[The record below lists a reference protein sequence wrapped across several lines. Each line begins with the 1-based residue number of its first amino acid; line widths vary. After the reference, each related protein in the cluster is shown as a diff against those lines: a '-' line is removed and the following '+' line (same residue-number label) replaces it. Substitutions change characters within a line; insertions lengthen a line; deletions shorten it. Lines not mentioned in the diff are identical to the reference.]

1 MGRLEEKVNMTRR
14 TSTAIKALQ
23 LAFPVCLFVAAGLS
37 LSRTGTAQV
46 GGPPPV
52 GGPLP
57 GLTPAENQRFQNGAN
72 AFRVNKNQQ
81 TGLGPV
87 FNGTSCVQCHAAGGP
102 GGASPNLGVSVVT
115 RIGGTVNGAYSDLA
129 NVGGA
134 LIQARSLREFNPAY
148 PVPREV
154 VPAQA
159 NFVTRRITTPLFGN
173 GLMEAIPAATILS
186 RQDPTDANRDGISG
200 RANMV
205 LNPETRVTEV
215 GRFGWKCQVSSIHL
229 FAGDA
234 YLNEMGITSPSFP
247 TEVRPQGQNIP
258 PGADTVAD
266 PEDPNGVTVNQLTD
280 FMRFVAPPA
289 PAPGLPAG
297 GPALFTSTGCGS
309 CHTPTMNTGPNASA
323 ALANKP
329 VNLWSD
335 LLLHDMGTTLADGIR
350 QGQATGSEFRTAPL
364 WGLRFRRL
372 YLHDGRATSVDQA
385 IRLHGGEAASSV
397 TKYNALTPTNR
408 TTLLTFVQG
417 L

>member
-1 MGRLEEKVNMTRR
+1 MSRR
-14 TSTAIKALQ
+14 ISKIAKAAQ
-23 LAFPVCLFVAAGLS
+23 LGLPVTLFVAACTS
-37 LSRTGTAQV
+37 IPRTGVAQA

-52 GGPLP
+52 GGPIP
-57 GLTPAENQRFQNGAN
+57 GLTPAENQRFMNGSN

-87 FNGTSCVQCHAAGGP
+87 FNGTSCVQCHAAGAP
-102 GGASPNLGVSVVT
+102 GGASPNLGLSVVT
-115 RIGGTVNGAYSDLA
+115 RIGGSVNGVYSDLA

-134 LIQARSLREFNPAY
+134 LIQARSLREFLPNY

-159 NFVTRRITTPLFGN
+159 SFVGRRITTPLFGN
-173 GLMEAIPAATILS
+173 GLMEAIPAATILA
-186 RQDPTDANRDGISG
+186 RQDPTDVNRDGISG

-215 GRFGWKCQVSSIHL
+215 GRFGWKCQVSSLHL

-258 PGADTVAD
+258 PGADIAPD
-266 PEDPNGVTVNQLTD
+266 PEDPGGAVVNQLTD
-280 FMRFVAPPA
+280 YMRFLGAPPTA
-289 PAPGLPAG
+289 PNLPPTGLT
-297 GPALFTSTGCGS
+297 LFNSTGCGS
-309 CHTPTMNTGPNASA
+309 CHTPSMNTGANPTPV
-323 ALANKP
+323 LANK
-329 VNLWSD
+329 VVALYSD
-335 LLLHDMGTTLADGIR
+335 LLLHDMGTGLADNIR

-364 WGLRFRRL
+364 WGLRFRRF
-372 YLHDGRATSVDQA
+372 YLHDGRAQSIDQA
-385 IRLHGGEAASSV
+385 IRLHGGEATSSV
-397 TKYNALTPTNR
+397 TRYNAMTPANR
-408 TTLLTFVQG
+408 TTLLAFLQG